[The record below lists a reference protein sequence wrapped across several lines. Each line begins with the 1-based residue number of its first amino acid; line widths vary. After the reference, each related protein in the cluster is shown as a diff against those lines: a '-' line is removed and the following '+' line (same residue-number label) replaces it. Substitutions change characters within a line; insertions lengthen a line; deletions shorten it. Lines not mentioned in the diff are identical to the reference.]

1 MASAER
7 AGFVENTNHL
17 FKITRNG
24 SIGIAIVGAF
34 FAPEIVIPALVL
46 AGAAH
51 AETVLLSNSKKQ

>member
-24 SIGIAIVGAF
+24 SIGIAIIGAF

-46 AGAAH
+46 AGASH
-51 AETVLLSNSKKQ
+51 AETVLLKSPQKK